1 MHGSS
6 YAEKISGVNWISWE
20 FLHSVFCWAEHF
32 GYTGLQWWELIPVVL
47 NPCDEPC
54 YDRILVILL
63 FPLELENIPLVTV
76 ELLYFGVSWGR
87 GFTLNPHLRCL
98 SLSYLWVCACAQSVH
113 GVWLFVTPWTVAH
126 QAPWSMGISQ
136 VRKLEWVASPSS
148 RGSFQPRDGTCV
160 FCLGQWILYHQ
171 AT

>member
-1 MHGSS
+1 MFFVGL
-6 YAEKISGVNWISWE
+6 NT
-20 FLHSVFCWAEHF
+20 

-113 GVWLFVTPWTVAH
+113 GVWLCDSVDCSPPGSLVDGNFPGKKTGVSCHSLLQGIFPTQGWNLCLLPWPVDSLPPGH
-126 QAPWSMGISQ
+126 
-136 VRKLEWVASPSS
+136 
-148 RGSFQPRDGTCV
+148 
-160 FCLGQWILYHQ
+160 LGRAIYE
-171 AT
+171 